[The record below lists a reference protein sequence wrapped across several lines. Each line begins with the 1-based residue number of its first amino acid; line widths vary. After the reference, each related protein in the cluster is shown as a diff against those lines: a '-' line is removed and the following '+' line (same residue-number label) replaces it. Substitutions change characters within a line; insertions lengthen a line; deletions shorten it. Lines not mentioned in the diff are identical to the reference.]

1 MGLVSHRRLPVFSS
15 GLRALLRAGGLSG
28 AGLRPTRV
36 EKYFPLS
43 GKNKVPPDLYTGAGK
58 AFPSRF
64 VRVVNDG
71 LGGVLVP
78 V

>member
-43 GKNKVPPDLYTGAGK
+43 GKKVPPDLHTGAGI